1 MQKHSLKKL
10 LHGWIEI
17 DSSQDRPI
25 ANLSTDTRRIQPG
38 GVFVALKGCRQEG
51 RQFIEQAIEKGA
63 VAILC
68 DHVSTDEQTET
79 LIHSNKHKI
88 PLFFIEKLDEKIG
101 EIAAK
106 FYDHPAKK
114 LTIVGV
120 TGTNGKTS
128 CTQWIAKALNALHI
142 RSGVIGTLGY
152 GFPNDLKNAEYTT
165 PFAIDLQRMLAELCE
180 AKASVVAMEVSSHG
194 LAQNRV
200 AGVEFDLAVF
210 TNLTHDHLDYH
221 GDVTHYA
228 SAKKRLFAW
237 PDLRQRIL
245 NLDDAYGKAWFE
257 EFSLQKPC
265 YGYSLQFNANQLF
278 PKDFLV
284 YAEKFSLSNQ
294 GIKASIVTP
303 WGNGILNSPLLGRF
317 NLSNLLAVLTSLCLM
332 KIPFHDALGAV
343 SLLESLPGRMQV
355 IGGKKQPTVVVDYS
369 HTPDSL
375 LQALKSLREH
385 CVGKLWC
392 VFGCGG
398 DRDKTKR
405 PIMGKIAEEY
415 ADYVVIT
422 DDNPRHENAKLIV
435 ADIVRGLAVD
445 SAAVIEHDRRMAIVH
460 AITCANSG
468 DIVLVAG
475 KGHEL
480 YQQVGDE
487 KIPFNDVVEAQLAL
501 SVYSIPT

>member
-1 MQKHSLKKL
+1 MQKRALKNL
-10 LHGWIEI
+10 LHGWLEI

-38 GVFVALKGCRQEG
+38 DVFVALKGCRQEG
-51 RQFIEQAIEKGA
+51 REFIAQAIDKGA

-68 DHVSTDEQTET
+68 DRVSSEEQAEISTRF
-79 LIHSNKHKI
+79 NQYKI

-106 FYDHPAKK
+106 FYDYPAKK

-128 CTQWIAKALNALHI
+128 CTQWIAKALNTLHI
-142 RSGVIGTLGY
+142 PSGVIGTLGY
-152 GFPNDLKNAEYTT
+152 GFPHDLKNAEYTT
-165 PFAIDLQRMLAELCE
+165 PFAIDLQRMLAEFCD
-180 AKASVVAMEVSSHG
+180 AKAKAVAMEVSSHG

-221 GDVTHYA
+221 GDVAHYA

-237 PDLRQRIL
+237 PGLQQRVL
-245 NLDDAYGKAWFE
+245 NLDDAYGQAWFE

-265 YGYSLQFNANQLF
+265 YGYSLLPNADELF

-284 YAEKFSLSNQ
+284 YAQTFSLSNQ
-294 GIKASIVTP
+294 GIKATVVTP
-303 WGNGILNSPLLGRF
+303 WGDGVLNSPLLGRF
-317 NLSNLLAVLTSLCLM
+317 NLSNLLAVLASLCLM
-332 KIPFHDALGAV
+332 DIAFNDALAAV
-343 SLLESLPGRMQV
+343 SRLESLPGRMQV
-355 IGGKKQPTVVVDYS
+355 MGGKEQPTVVVDYS

-405 PIMGKIAEEY
+405 PIMAKIAEEY

-435 ADIVRGLAVD
+435 ADIIRGLNID
-445 SAAVIEHDRRMAIVH
+445 STAVIEHDRRKAILH
-460 AITCANSG
+460 AITSANSG

-487 KIPFNDVVEAQLAL
+487 KIPFNDVAEAQLAL
-501 SVYSIPT
+501 NSGSL